1 MPSLTFTFL
10 SIKARLFFISEMDY
24 NREGQGTYAHIWEL
38 RQNLPANT
46 TDPLL
51 LQEAPKQR
59 SNSDSAFLP
68 HTDGQLPRA
77 LTRTQRDHVYESP
90 KPPEGGEDG
99 YYPGDIPFY
108 HEFDP
113 NNPMPSRVAEV
124 HHSNVN
130 NNLARNK

>member
-1 MPSLTFTFL
+1 
-10 SIKARLFFISEMDY
+10 MDY
-24 NREGQGTYAHIWEL
+24 NKEGQGTYAHIWEL
-38 RQNLPANT
+38 RQNLPPNT

-68 HTDGQLPRA
+68 HTDVQLPRGVP
-77 LTRTQRDHVYESP
+77 RTQGHHVYESP
-90 KPPEGGEDG
+90 KPPEGGEETG

-113 NNPMPSRVAEV
+113 NNPRPADV
-124 HHSNVN
+124 HRPNLN
-130 NNLARNK
+130 NNQLRN